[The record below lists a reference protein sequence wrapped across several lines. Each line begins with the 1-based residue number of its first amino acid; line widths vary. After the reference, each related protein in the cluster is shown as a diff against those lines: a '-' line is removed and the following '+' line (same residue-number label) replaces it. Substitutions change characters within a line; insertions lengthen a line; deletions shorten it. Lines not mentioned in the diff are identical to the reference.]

1 MPVSSEPTVDQESR
15 PDTEGPALPINE
27 LFESL
32 QGEGVLAGVPS
43 VFIRTSGCNLRCWF
57 CDSYH
62 TSWEPTH
69 SWMDV
74 DEIIERVSAF
84 DATHVVLTGGEPL
97 IHDESVALINRLAD
111 RGYHITVETNGTISP
126 PPETRIDLASISP
139 KLASSTPSPARP
151 PAGGGE
157 GREVPA
163 GTDMESARRTDN
175 DGNSDTADTVDAA
188 GVGGWQQ
195 RHEANRIDHDALTSL
210 IERFPFQLKFVLTGR
225 DDLDEIDALVA
236 DLRAETEPETEIQD
250 TDVLLMPEGQTRSQL
265 AETRRE
271 VAEVAIDSGYRYTP
285 RLHVDLWNDAP
296 ET

>member
-1 MPVSSEPTVDQESR
+1 MPVSSEPRVDDRDPASKV
-15 PDTEGPALPINE
+15 DGPALPINE

-69 SWMDV
+69 AWMGLEEIV
-74 DEIIERVSAF
+74 DAVAEF
-84 DATHVVLTGGEPL
+84 DANHVVLTGGEPL
-97 IHDESVALINRLAD
+97 IHDASISLINRLAD
-111 RGYHITVETNGTISP
+111 RGYHITVETNGTIAP
-126 PPETRIDLASISP
+126 PPETAIDLASISP
-139 KLASSTPSPARP
+139 KLASSTPTPERP
-151 PAGGGE
+151 PAGG
-157 GREVPA
+157 EVA
-163 GTDMESARRTDN
+163 ADESA
-175 DGNSDTADTVDAA
+175 AVDD
-188 GVGGWQQ
+188 WQQ
-195 RHEANRIDHDALTSL
+195 RHEANRIDYDALAAF

-225 DDLDEIDALVA
+225 GDLPEIETLIDG
-236 DLRAETEPETEIQD
+236 LRARTETGIAD

-271 VAEVAIDSGYRYTP
+271 VAEVAVESGYRYTP